1 MKAIVI
7 EQAGNPDVLRI
18 KDVPRP
24 QSQPGWVSIEV
35 KAFGL
40 NRSEM
45 FTRQGHSPNVKFPRI
60 LGIECVGIVVEA
72 PETNFQPGQKVAA
85 FMGGMGRD
93 FDGSYAEYTCVPQK
107 CVFPIESELEWSILG
122 AIPEMFQTTWG
133 ALTKGLEVKAGQ
145 TLLIRGGTSSIGL
158 AATHLAKA
166 IGLTVIST
174 TRNSAKVETLKAN
187 GVDRVIIDNG
197 TIADSVRNIFPQ
209 GVDRVLELVG
219 TVALIDSLKTVT
231 PGGILCIAG
240 CLGNEW
246 ILKEFFPMAAIPKTV
261 RLTVY
266 GGGSDDLSA
275 VDLQNFID
283 GVAAGRNKVIIDRV
297 FHFDEIVEA
306 HSYMESNQATGKLV
320 ILVDEH
326 HTQK

>member
-1 MKAIVI
+1 MKAIVV
-7 EQAGNPDVLRI
+7 EQAGNPNVLQI
-18 KDVPRP
+18 KDVPCP
-24 QSQPGWVSIEV
+24 QSQPGWVLINV

-60 LGIECVGIVVEA
+60 LGIECVGVVVEA

-85 FMGGMGRD
+85 LMGGMGRD
-93 FDGSYAEYTCVPQK
+93 FDGSYAEYTCVPKK
-107 CVFPIESELEWSILG
+107 CVFPIESELNWSILA
-122 AIPEMFQTTWG
+122 AIPEMFQTAWG
-133 ALTKGLEVKAGQ
+133 ALTKGLEVRAGQ

-158 AATHLAKA
+158 TATHLAKT

-174 TRNSAKVETLKAN
+174 TRNTAKVETLKAN
-187 GVDRVIIDNG
+187 GVDHVIIDNG
-197 TIADSVRNIFPQ
+197 AIANSVRDIFPQ

-219 TVALIDSLKTVT
+219 TAALIDSLKTVT
-231 PGGILCIAG
+231 PGGILCMAG

-246 ILKEFFPMAAIPKTV
+246 MLKEFFPPAAIPHTAK
-261 RLTVY
+261 LTVY
-266 GGGSDDLSA
+266 GGGPNDLSP

-283 GVAAGRNKVIIDRV
+283 GLAAGRNQINIDRV

-320 ILVDEH
+320 ILVD
-326 HTQK
+326 

>member
-7 EQAGNPDVLRI
+7 EQAGNPHVLQI

-24 QSQPGWVSIEV
+24 QSQPGWVLINV

-45 FTRQGHSPNVKFPRI
+45 FTRQGHSPSVKFPRI
-60 LGIECVGIVVEA
+60 LGIECVGVVVEA

-85 FMGGMGRD
+85 IMGGMGRD
-93 FDGSYAEYTCVPQK
+93 FDGSYAEYTCVPKK
-107 CVFPIESELEWSILG
+107 CVFPIETELDWSILA
-122 AIPEMFQTTWG
+122 AIPEMFQTAWG
-133 ALTKGLEVKAGQ
+133 ALTKSLEVTAGQ

-158 AATHLAKA
+158 AATHLAKT

-174 TRNSAKVETLKAN
+174 TRNAAKVETLKAN
-187 GVDRVIIDNG
+187 GVDHVIIDNG
-197 TIADSVRNIFPQ
+197 AIADSVRNIFPQ

-231 PGGILCIAG
+231 PRGIICIAG

-246 ILKEFFPMAAIPKTV
+246 IFKEFFPMAAIPKTV
-261 RLTVY
+261 KLTTY
-266 GGGSDDLSA
+266 GGGPDDLSA

-283 GVAAGRNKVIIDRV
+283 GVASGHHQVTVDRV
-297 FHFDEIVEA
+297 FNFDEIVEA

-320 ILVDEH
+320 ILLD
-326 HTQK
+326 